1 MGATIKMYDTPDG
14 RKIYKIDGL
23 PDFECEDLT
32 KAIKVATGDKDAKV
46 VKTESLQA
54 GGGGDRSESIHRG

>member
-1 MGATIKMYDTPDG
+1 MGATIKVYMTRDG
-14 RKIYKIDGL
+14 RSIYKIDGL

>member
-1 MGATIKMYDTPDG
+1 MGVTVKMFTTRDG

-23 PDFECEDLT
+23 PDSECEDLAR
-32 KAIKVATGDKDAKV
+32 AIMDATGDKDAKV